1 MAARRPSNLPDP
13 GSPAPGF
20 YMPFLSGGKSSLA
33 ELCANGPLLLAFF
46 KVSCPVCQ
54 LTLPFLERI
63 HATGSLAVY
72 GVSQND
78 TEATLE
84 FNQEF
89 GISFPILLD
98 SEDLSFPV
106 SNAYG
111 ISSVPTMFLI
121 QSDGMIARVME
132 GWRKSEYEWLAA
144 LAGTVPFREGDR
156 VPEWK
161 AG

>member
-1 MAARRPSNLPDP
+1 MAARRQSSVLDSGKRAPAFRLTRLDGDEVTLQDLLPS
-13 GSPAPGF
+13 APV
-20 YMPFLSGGKSSLA
+20 
-33 ELCANGPLLLAFF
+33 LLVFF

-63 HATGSLAVY
+63 HATGSLSVY

-78 TEATLE
+78 PEATLE

-121 QSDGMIARVME
+121 QSDGMIA
-132 GWRKSEYEWLAA
+132 
-144 LAGTVPFREGDR
+144 
-156 VPEWK
+156 
-161 AG
+161 